1 MSKSK
6 KIILWVLF
14 FLTSLMSLIYID
26 VFRINSKIPVNLFMD
41 KYSFLFWDNFVSV
54 EGTLIENNNNY
65 YDKLNTVHIECRK
78 STRECIQSYGGLFIG
93 SGDRPYLR
101 VKTDT
106 YPIERWDKDIL
117 IYKDI
122 SNCYES
128 IFTITR
134 DTEKLTGVRNVL
146 TNKPDCKNEKSSKV
160 TYELVDGFE
169 YQMTLEKQ
177 LRSVFLN
184 TFIFVVLLGIT
195 IFGIYKTIKVKQ
207 N

>member
-1 MSKSK
+1 MS
-6 KIILWVLF
+6 V
-14 FLTSLMSLIYID
+14 IYID

-41 KYSFLFWDNFVSV
+41 NYSFLFWDDIVSV
-54 EGTLIENNNNY
+54 QGTLVENNNNY

-78 STRECIQSYGGLFIG
+78 STRECIQSYGGLFGG

-101 VKTDT
+101 VKTYT
-106 YPIERWDKDIL
+106 FPIVRWDKDIL
-117 IYKDI
+117 IYKDT

-134 DTEKLTGVRNVL
+134 DTEKLSGVRNVL

-177 LRSVFLN
+177 HRSVFLN